1 MPSVGT
7 LWSLAKESVV
17 AWIDDFAPSM
27 GAAIAY
33 YTAFSIAPLL
43 VIILAIAGLVFGREA
58 AEGYLFAQMS
68 GLIGTEGGKALQSM
82 VQSANS
88 TSEGIIATVI
98 GLVLLLVGS
107 TTVFAELQTDLD
119 RIWKAPA
126 VKAPE
131 GLWGLLRSRVLSF
144 GIVVSIGFLML
155 VSLVL
160 SAALAALSDWW
171 GGYLEGFEWL
181 LHLLDFVVSLAIVT
195 LLFALMYKI
204 LPRVKIAWRDVWV
217 GALVTSFLFA
227 VGKVAV
233 GLYIGKAAIA
243 SSFGTAGA
251 LAVLLIWVYYS
262 AQIFLLGAEFTWA
275 FAHRLG
281 SRRNMDQPATAKEVL
296 ATASAPGGEPSNQT
310 ARTPEVPLAA
320 GLDRPDT
327 TSPLAWTS
335 LCLAVGAVVG
345 AALASTRGRRGEDS
359 DRTSLWALIREALA
373 PSSGSLN

>member
-1 MPSVGT
+1 MPNVAT
-7 LWSLAKESVV
+7 LWSLAKESAL
-17 AWIDDFAPSM
+17 AWTDDFAPSM

-43 VIILAIAGLVFGREA
+43 VIVLAIAGLVFGREA
-58 AEGYLFAQMS
+58 AEGYLFGQMS
-68 GLIGTEGGKALQSM
+68 GLIGADGGEALQTM
-82 VQSANS
+82 VQSASS
-88 TSEGIIATVI
+88 TSEGIIATLI
-98 GLVLLLVGS
+98 GLALLLLGS
-107 TTVFAELQTDLD
+107 TTVFAELQSDLD

-144 GIVVSIGFLML
+144 GMVVSIGFLML

-160 SAALAALSDWW
+160 SAALAALSEWW
-171 GGYLEGFEWL
+171 GGYLDGFEWL
-181 LHLLDFVVSLAIVT
+181 LHLLDFVVSLGIVT

-217 GALVTSFLFA
+217 GALVTSVLFA

-281 SRRNMDQPATAKEVL
+281 SRRNMEQPATAKEAL
-296 ATASAPGGEPSNQT
+296 ATTSAPSGDRSKQAEPV
-310 ARTPEVPLAA
+310 PEALPTTLPN
-320 GLDRPDT
+320 RPAT
-327 TSPLAWTS
+327 TSPLVWTG
-335 LCLAVGAVVG
+335 LGLAIGAVLG
-345 AALASTRGRRGEDS
+345 AASGRDGRNEASDGESPFAQLRELLALFTGR
-359 DRTSLWALIREALA
+359 
-373 PSSGSLN
+373 